1 VTDPQI
7 DVLSPE
13 SHVIRFAIVDG
24 PSHGAL
30 VGDLDAVL
38 YEPPSD
44 ALVVLSYVPATGYVG
59 SDAFSVRASDPSQAD
74 VVLRVA
80 VDVGQSVAGGMLGGH
95 SQWTATI
102 DVPATTMTSM
112 SWVADVSYT
121 VLATTIEPGFAF
133 KLEGADP
140 AFDDFY
146 VSVTTPFGV
155 LGTASL
161 RLDFNPDPLS
171 DLFDYAAATLAVR
184 LGGASIAASFHAD
197 GTQTGSRA
205 SLQFSGVTPDDELS
219 LSARVTLASCAPTF
233 ESATATVRLSGFDC
247 GPAAECAFSVS
258 GTAGFTCDG
267 FEKLT
272 VLAEGIDLPSVGW
285 LNLATSASVLITYD
299 VQTKSLSISPR
310 FASLVVDC
318 FSFGTEFEWANNSL
332 LDVRLTSFHVDH
344 TFANGVRLR
353 MDTSLDP
360 TDLTLNQDVTGF
372 LDYWEADVLS
382 GNFAICEGIGG
393 DWEVGVYFARPGV
406 GVQLFDWGMLELKAT
421 VTCGRLWELFTEFT
435 FRSGVFGDPTSEWLL
450 GAELWW

>member
-1 VTDPQI
+1 MTWRVWMLASPLALGLALASVGAPLVGSDLTIPTWESTPVAIRIVVTDPQI

-13 SHVIRFAIVDG
+13 SHVIRFAILDG

-38 YEPPSD
+38 YEPPSV

-59 SDAFSVRASDPSQAD
+59 SDAFSVRASDPSQSD

-146 VSVTTPFGV
+146 VTVTTPFGV

-184 LGGASIAASFHAD
+184 LGGASIAASFYAD

-219 LSARVTLASCAPTF
+219 LSARVTLASCSPTF
-233 ESATATVRLSGFDC
+233 ESATATVRL
-247 GPAAECAFSVS
+247 PRVW
-258 GTAGFTCDG
+258 
-267 FEKLT
+267 
-272 VLAEGIDLPSVGW
+272 VRPRLPSV
-285 LNLATSASVLITYD
+285 TSASAVRRASRATVSRSSRSLRRASTYLPSGGSTLRRRRAFSSRMTCRRRAS
-299 VQTKSLSISPR
+299 QSRLASPR
-310 FASLVVDC
+310 
-318 FSFGTEFEWANNSL
+318 
-332 LDVRLTSFHVDH
+332 
-344 TFANGVRLR
+344 
-353 MDTSLDP
+353 
-360 TDLTLNQDVTGF
+360 
-372 LDYWEADVLS
+372 
-382 GNFAICEGIGG
+382 
-393 DWEVGVYFARPGV
+393 
-406 GVQLFDWGMLELKAT
+406 
-421 VTCGRLWELFTEFT
+421 
-435 FRSGVFGDPTSEWLL
+435 
-450 GAELWW
+450 